1 MKKKFMSIFM
11 VIAITIFQFAPTIV
25 NAGSIGR
32 VGSGKRVTFT
42 EIGTSTEQVASTT
55 NIEEYINS
63 KKDEFIEDLEN
74 ANVTVDL
81 NYSNIDPNTLF
92 TTTPPYK
99 YAGIDTIESGYA
111 MIEGV
116 LTQVYTVNYGIT
128 TVINGSTSSVY
139 IIQFNSNGGSP
150 VNSQSIT
157 GSGYKVSRPTNPTKD
172 NYSFAG
178 WYSDKELTNEW
189 NFDTV
194 ATSSMTLYA
203 KWESEDV
210 IRTTTT
216 NYHTRVT
223 GKLSITGDDSY
234 TKNYNSGE
242 TYLDG
247 NYNDENIAT
256 IISSYKNDMN
266 SIASKYKTTINSF
279 DEGVTDYYYEAH
291 DEITQTGTCPTD
303 IFDEGEYPDCKVV
316 INTIL
321 DKYQIYTINGT
332 SKVEK
337 VKYTLDD
344 EKGNQISFK
353 DYEGIVFVF
362 NSTDILNLTD
372 EELQGIA
379 EELGVDVEEIKAMSK
394 ETIEGATNAVKGK
407 GTLVGLY
414 DFSISD
420 GTGFKEES
428 TDGFIIRIKMTE
440 EMKKYNDFKIAF
452 LKDDGTL
459 EDLIKL
465 TQNGEY
471 LEGTLPHLSR
481 YVVIGNNVEI
491 TPNRS
496 NNPQTGDNIS
506 FYIGLL
512 VFSIVGLAIARIYTK
527 KKIMK

>member
-1 MKKKFMSIFM
+1 MK
-11 VIAITIFQFAPTIV
+11 P
-25 NAGSIGR
+25 
-32 VGSGKRVTFT
+32 
-42 EIGTSTEQVASTT
+42 E
-55 NIEEYINS
+55 
-63 KKDEFIEDLEN
+63 
-74 ANVTVDL
+74 
-81 NYSNIDPNTLF
+81 
-92 TTTPPYK
+92 
-99 YAGIDTIESGYA
+99 
-111 MIEGV
+111 
-116 LTQVYTVNYGIT
+116 
-128 TVINGSTSSVY
+128 TSSTLTKIY
-139 IIQFNSNGGSP
+139 
-150 VNSQSIT
+150 SI
-157 GSGYKVSRPTNPTKD
+157 
-172 NYSFAG
+172 
-178 WYSDKELTNEW
+178 ENERE
-189 NFDTV
+189 
-194 ATSSMTLYA
+194 A
-203 KWESEDV
+203 KIEW
-210 IRTTTT
+210 IR
-216 NYHTRVT
+216 
-223 GKLSITGDDSY
+223 TGDDSY

-266 SIASKYKTTINSF
+266 SIASNYKTTINSF

-379 EELGVDVEEIKAMSK
+379 EELGVDAEEIKAMSK
-394 ETIEGATNAVKGK
+394 EAIEGATNAVKGK

-491 TPNRS
+491 TPKTS
-496 NNPQTGDNIS
+496 NNPKTGDNVM
-506 FYIGLL
+506 FYIGVLGL
-512 VFSIVGLAIARIYTK
+512 SIIGLGGAGLYIRK
-527 KKIMK
+527 RRFN